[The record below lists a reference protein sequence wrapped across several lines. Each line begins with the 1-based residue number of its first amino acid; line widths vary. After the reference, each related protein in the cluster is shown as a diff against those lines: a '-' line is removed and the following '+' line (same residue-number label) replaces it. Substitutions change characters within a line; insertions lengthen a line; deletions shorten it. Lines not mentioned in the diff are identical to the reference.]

1 MVQAESHE
9 RKSPSCHGLRLAI
22 DSILDSMLIWAKDT
36 TSKDRSMDIQNRA
49 TSASAS
55 YEDSALAY
63 ILLWSYELLN
73 HCEYMTLERTS
84 FFCGARRRLY
94 RLSIATFRMSL
105 ESL

>member
-1 MVQAESHE
+1 MW
-9 RKSPSCHGLRLAI
+9 LAI

-63 ILLWSYELLN
+63 ILLLSYELLN
-73 HCEYMTLERTS
+73 HCEYMTLE
-84 FFCGARRRLY
+84 G
-94 RLSIATFRMSL
+94 MSL
-105 ESL
+105 FLRHSKTPASLVYCHF